1 MQKEVKQMDGKNLS
15 KDSSTP
21 FHPALKFMY
30 WQKFCWDTENLP
42 IGFINSSMM
51 EKRSKLSMMGQYL
64 LENLG
69 LAKISP
75 FTSDLVKAYD
85 APFPDPAFKMGPRA
99 MPSHVPIFPDAS
111 LDAQRE
117 AREFFKTS
125 TKPFLAVFAG
135 DDPVTN
141 NIEKDVLKMAPNAKS
156 APHIGGGHFYQWTRA
171 EELSDILISFIKE

>member
-1 MQKEVKQMDGKNLS
+1 
-15 KDSSTP
+15 
-21 FHPALKFMY
+21 MY

-85 APFPDPAFKMGPRA
+85 APFPDPSFKMGPRA
-99 MPSHVPIFPDAS
+99 MPSHVPILPDAS

-125 TKPFLAVFAG
+125 TKGPYYLPTSLIPIFQKFIFFYKLSIMFHFG
-135 DDPVTN
+135 EL
-141 NIEKDVLKMAPNAKS
+141 NIMLLNFI
-156 APHIGGGHFYQWTRA
+156 IG
-171 EELSDILISFIKE
+171 

>member
-1 MQKEVKQMDGKNLS
+1 
-15 KDSSTP
+15 
-21 FHPALKFMY
+21 
-30 WQKFCWDTENLP
+30 
-42 IGFINSSMM
+42 
-51 EKRSKLSMMGQYL
+51 
-64 LENLG
+64 
-69 LAKISP
+69 
-75 FTSDLVKAYD
+75 
-85 APFPDPAFKMGPRA
+85 MGPRA
-99 MPSHVPIFPDAS
+99 MPSHVPVLPDAS

>member
-1 MQKEVKQMDGKNLS
+1 
-15 KDSSTP
+15 
-21 FHPALKFMY
+21 
-30 WQKFCWDTENLP
+30 
-42 IGFINSSMM
+42 MM

-85 APFPDPAFKMGPRA
+85 APFPDPSFKMGPRA
-99 MPSHVPIFPDAS
+99 MPSHVPILPDAS